1 MKKRFLYTTLLV
13 PALVTALTACSSSKP
28 AESQTSS
35 ESSSAEE
42 TVKASDKEASDYVY
56 AKIDIPYA
64 DFYYGE
70 LNDVEPEKDTAS
82 LKANLDAEDMVE
94 KAGFRKDG
102 EYDSVSS
109 PTGKKIEN
117 FKAAYGNVDGETSE
131 IIGASK
137 VNIAISKSLYEDAK
151 KAIEEKKESKNP
163 LLKFVEE
170 IKETSETEPADY
182 KVLNSDGTFSKTIG
196 KTKKDTSAKAEIT
209 STSNYGNY
217 EIEIKEN
224 EELDPDTIIGALLE
238 TDDGK
243 KYGLKHLD
251 NIWTKPTELAFS
263 AAAFTDAGHKAEKEF
278 ARFADMQG
286 KTVKKITYLVLDAD
300 DIEIETSLF
309 VKNLAPAEYKVS
321 GDEKVAYSKDG
332 TSVNYKLETGD
343 KEYKLSRVISRKADL
358 DISNVKTD
366 ETGTLLLPKD
376 YTPGTYQL
384 VFSNDEYTDVSFKV
398 LLESGLKAEDFSF
411 ENNKLTLKENANE
424 LDIKTYIA
432 STNSGKI
439 GENEYKGGRGRKLG
453 KTIFNEDGS
462 INLDASIKSD
472 SGETKIF
479 DGADKFPVSI
489 KAAGYPDIE
498 FEVVK

>member
-1 MKKRFLYTTLLV
+1 MKKRFLYATLLV
-13 PALVTALTACSSSKP
+13 PTLVTALTACSSSKP

-56 AKIDIPYA
+56 AKIDMPYA

-170 IKETSETEPADY
+170 IKKTSETEPADY

-209 STSNYGNY
+209 STSNY
-217 EIEIKEN
+217 
-224 EELDPDTIIGALLE
+224 AL
-238 TDDGK
+238 
-243 KYGLKHLD
+243 
-251 NIWTKPTELAFS
+251 
-263 AAAFTDAGHKAEKEF
+263 
-278 ARFADMQG
+278 
-286 KTVKKITYLVLDAD
+286 
-300 DIEIETSLF
+300 
-309 VKNLAPAEYKVS
+309 
-321 GDEKVAYSKDG
+321 
-332 TSVNYKLETGD
+332 
-343 KEYKLSRVISRKADL
+343 
-358 DISNVKTD
+358 
-366 ETGTLLLPKD
+366 
-376 YTPGTYQL
+376 
-384 VFSNDEYTDVSFKV
+384 
-398 LLESGLKAEDFSF
+398 
-411 ENNKLTLKENANE
+411 
-424 LDIKTYIA
+424 
-432 STNSGKI
+432 
-439 GENEYKGGRGRKLG
+439 
-453 KTIFNEDGS
+453 
-462 INLDASIKSD
+462 
-472 SGETKIF
+472 
-479 DGADKFPVSI
+479 
-489 KAAGYPDIE
+489 
-498 FEVVK
+498 